1 MIKSEDI
8 SVVVQGAID
17 REDTKKCL
25 KSIRKYLPKA
35 EIILSTWKDSDV
47 EGLDYDILVE
57 NDDPGAVMFNFE
69 SRRVNNVNRQL
80 ISTKNG
86 LEKVSRKYTLKF
98 RTDFYL
104 KGTRFL
110 NFFDKFPKRDEKY
123 SVFKHRVVASSMY
136 TRDYSTFG
144 RKRKFLPFHPSD
156 FYFFGL
162 SEDVISYFK
171 NTPTMK
177 EEDMAK
183 YPCKAVDKKPYQT
196 PTFRY
201 TPEQYFC
208 LNFVWQH
215 FPDVKFED
223 WTDWNKEN
231 VSFSK
236 NFLLSN
242 FIFLSTCE
250 SQIDSEKHWRNLM
263 WEKELCRGIIFYQ
276 KFVKIYKRMFDK
288 NYNPREYLLFGYF
301 YDKLKIFLLR
311 SLLKKRAFYIKLYKI
326 FYYNFC

>member
-17 REDTKKCL
+17 KKETKKCL

-35 EIILSTWKDSDV
+35 EIILSTWKNSDV
-47 EGLDYDILVE
+47 SGLDYDILVE
-57 NDDPGAVMFNFE
+57 NDDPGAVVFNFE
-69 SRRVNNVNRQL
+69 NRRINNVNRQL
-80 ISTKNG
+80 VSTKNG
-86 LEKVSRKYTLKF
+86 LEKVTRKYTLKF

-104 KGTRFL
+104 NGTRFL
-110 NFFDKFPKRDEKY
+110 DFFGKFPKREEKF
-123 SVFKHRVVASSMY
+123 SVFKHRVIASSIY

-156 FYFFGL
+156 FFFFGL
-162 SEDVISYFK
+162 SEDIISYFK
-171 NTPTMK
+171 NTPLMQK
-177 EEDMAK
+177 DDMAK
-183 YPCKAVDKKPYQT
+183 YQCKNENKKPYQT

-208 LNFVWQH
+208 LSYLWQI
-215 FPDVKFED
+215 FPDIQFDD

-231 VSFSK
+231 VKFSNK
-236 NFLLSN
+236 ILYNN

-250 SQIDSEKHWRNLM
+250 SQIKSNKHWRSLLLEKNLC
-263 WEKELCRGIIFYQ
+263 KGIIFYQ
-276 KFVKIYKRMFDK
+276 KFVKIYKRTLDK
-288 NYNPREYLLFGYF
+288 DYSPNEFLLFGYL
-301 YDKLKIFLLR
+301 YDKIKIFLIR
-311 SLLKKRAFYIKLYKI
+311 SVLKKRAFFVRLYRI